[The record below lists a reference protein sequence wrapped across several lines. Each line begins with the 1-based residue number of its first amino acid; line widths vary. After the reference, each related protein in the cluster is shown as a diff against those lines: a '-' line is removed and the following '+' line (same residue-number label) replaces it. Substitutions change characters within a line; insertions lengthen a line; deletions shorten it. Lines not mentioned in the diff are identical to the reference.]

1 MKTYKLYLVLSIS
14 IITTFFG
21 CNDAIDI
28 DQPGRLDAENAFR
41 TVDDLNSGLLSLY
54 DDLDTTA
61 EIALASNFTD
71 EISIGAG
78 TGGQGFAVYDFVLNA
93 ASAGAENFWE
103 RNYRV
108 NNRATVLIESANVVD
123 VASED
128 VSRFNNIIAQ
138 ARAIRAYANLE
149 MLTYFSTNP
158 ADDAALAVPVIDFV
172 PSNVTIQ
179 PLRNTVGELWDYIN
193 NDLIEAESLIN
204 NESSVVFISKDAV
217 KALRARAALVREDF
231 TTALSLATD
240 LYNKYPLASKDNY
253 IDMFLDNSAGEVIFK
268 LERTRNDNHDG
279 QVSTGSIDT
288 RRFTADTDANPYAGW
303 VGSVYTFESI
313 QAAGYF
319 EMDRSLYNAF
329 EPNDVRL
336 EVNVSPASSIDPDY
350 MDNPDASFGTDQII
364 ISKYPGSEA
373 QPLMNDLK
381 VFRSSEMLFI
391 MAEAQVRLNNNL
403 SAAANLLKELRDIR
417 LGADTPLLSFNSAQ
431 EALGAILD
439 EKRLEFAF
447 EGHRYRDLKRIGT
460 LANRGVDRDETDCNR
475 QSGACTLPASD
486 FRFTLPIPISE
497 INANPP
503 IGEQQNP
510 GYN

>member
-1 MKTYKLYLVLSIS
+1 MKNYKLYLVLSI
-14 IITTFFG
+14 ITVFIG

-28 DQPGRLDAENAFR
+28 DQPGRLDAANAFR
-41 TVDDLNSGLLSLY
+41 TVDDLNSGLLALY

-123 VASED
+123 VANED

-149 MLTYFSTNP
+149 MLTYFSTDP
-158 ADDAALAVPVIDFV
+158 ADDAALAVPVVDFI
-172 PSNVTIQ
+172 PTDVTIQ
-179 PLRNTVGELWDYIN
+179 PLRNTVGELWDFIN
-193 NDLIEAESLIN
+193 DDLTTAESLIE
-204 NESSVVFISKDAV
+204 NESAVVFIARDAIR
-217 KALRARAALVREDF
+217 AIRARAALVREDF

-240 LYNKYPLASKDNY
+240 LYKKYPLASQDDY
-253 IDMFLDNSAGEVIFK
+253 IDMFLDDSVGEVIFK
-268 LERTRNDNHDG
+268 LERTRNDNHDA
-279 QVSTGSIDT
+279 QVSTGSVDT
-288 RRFTADTDANPYAGW
+288 RRFQDTDANPYAGW
-303 VGSVYTFESI
+303 AGSIYTFESVL
-313 QAAGYF
+313 AAGYF

-336 EVNVSPASSIDPDY
+336 EVNVSSASTFDPNY

-364 ISKYPGSEA
+364 ISKYSGSEG
-373 QPLMNDLK
+373 QSLMNDLK

-417 LGADTPLLSFNSAQ
+417 LGADTPLLSFSSAQ

-460 LANRGVDRDETDCNR
+460 LANRGINRDDTDCNR

-486 FRFTLPIPISE
+486 FRFTLPIPITE
-497 INANPP
+497 INANPA